1 MFPAVRHLIG
11 LAVLLAT
18 LLPAVAQADPA
29 ARVGRISLLEGP
41 TLFRVNRD
49 DAGSDAS
56 LNWPITS
63 GAILDSEQGS
73 RAEIW
78 IGSTAYR
85 LGGDSR
91 VEFAAVDDR
100 SVTVHQA
107 AGSLAITIRDRDQAD
122 DIEVRTP
129 NGRIQFGGPGRYRID
144 VGTGRTNV
152 ATSSGS
158 AYVYGRDRSLS
169 VDSGRTASIDE
180 RGEVT
185 LYGQSLHDGFDD
197 WVAQR
202 DAATRPR
209 TTQRYVSPA
218 MTGYQDLDTYGDW
231 GSVPDY
237 GNVWYPRA
245 VPMGWAP
252 YRQGRWAWVEPWGWT
267 WIDAA
272 PWGFAPFHYGRWVE
286 IRGRW
291 GWIPGAYVAR
301 PVYAPALVGW
311 IGNPGWSISLSIGSG
326 PAVGWFPL
334 APREVYVPVYRSS
347 PAYVRQINVTHVT
360 NVTVINRALSD
371 HGPRHFTHR
380 ESPRA
385 VTVVPAN
392 SLREGTPIRASSWSG
407 QDRRELRQAPVSA
420 RAPAASWLAPTAGAS
435 RPGTPEGREGDAQ
448 RRPFRSEPLPR
459 SGGDRQPAP
468 TIGGTG
474 APAPAMQGQA
484 AHQQESR
491 RNGYGDT
498 QRPPAEQRPLP
509 PGVDRLPAQPR
520 SDKPGS
526 EAAPSPRELP
536 APRPDNVRQSPSA
549 AVATPTD
556 RPRQDFRQEERRPP
570 PVTTP
575 ERPESMSRQPASPAP
590 MLERPRFEQRQAPME
605 RPAPPPAPVEKR
617 VEPTAPIAGEPARQR
632 EFAPSSP
639 PMRSPQTQAMPAP
652 SREPTMERRMDR
664 PAPMV
669 SEPARQREISPPP
682 QPMRMPQPQAMPAPM
697 REPQMERRGP
707 PAEPRRHERNDQG
720 NGPRM

>member
-1 MFPAVRHLIG
+1 MFTAVRHLVG
-11 LAVLLAT
+11 LAVLLAA

-73 RAEIW
+73 RAEVW

-100 SVTVHQA
+100 SVTVQQA
-107 AGSLAITIRDRDQAD
+107 AGTLAITIRDRDQAD

-129 NGRIQFGGPGRYRID
+129 NGRVQFGGPGRYRID

-152 ATSSGS
+152 AASSGS
-158 AYVYGRDRSLS
+158 AYVYGRDRSLT
-169 VDSGRTASIDE
+169 VDPGRTASIDE

-197 WVAQR
+197 WVTQR

-231 GSVPDY
+231 GSLPDY

-291 GWIPGAYVAR
+291 GWIPGTYVAR

-334 APREVYVPVYRSS
+334 APREVFVPVYRSS

-371 HGPRHFTHR
+371 HGPRHFVHR

-392 SLREGTPIRASSWSG
+392 ALREGTPIRASSWSG

-420 RAPAASWLAPTAGAS
+420 RAPAASWLAPAAGAS
-435 RPGTPEGREGDAQ
+435 RPGTPEGRERDAQ
-448 RRPFRSEPLPR
+448 RGSFRPEALPR
-459 SGGDRQPAP
+459 PGGDRQPAP
-468 TIGGTG
+468 TGGPVT
-474 APAPAMQGQA
+474 PLPPVQGPG
-484 AHQQESR
+484 AHQQDSR
-491 RNGYGDT
+491 RNGFGGT
-498 QRPPAEQRPLP
+498 QQLPAEQRPLP
-509 PGVDRLPAQPR
+509 PGIDRLPAQPR
-520 SDKPGS
+520 SEKPGGES
-526 EAAPSPRELP
+526 APAQR
-536 APRPDNVRQSPSA
+536 ANGVRQAPPT
-549 AVATPTD
+549 VITTPVE
-556 RPRQDFRQEERRPP
+556 RPRQELRREDRPP
-570 PVTTP
+570 AATAP
-575 ERPESMSRQPASPAP
+575 ERPEVVPHRPASPIPAP
-590 MLERPRFEQRQAPME
+590 EHPRLEPRQAPME
-605 RPAPPPAPVEKR
+605 RSAPLPTPIERRFEPAAPVASES
-617 VEPTAPIAGEPARQR
+617 PRQR
-632 EFAPSSP
+632 EFAPSSQSMP
-639 PMRSPQTQAMPAP
+639 PPQTQAMPAP
-652 SREPTMERRMDR
+652 SREPAMERRVER
-664 PAPMV
+664 PAPMFN
-669 SEPARQREISPPP
+669 EPPRQREMSPPP
-682 QPMRMPQPQAMPAPM
+682 QPMRMPQPQAMPTPM